1 MDKCFMWIILNDSIT
16 TTKQSTTK
24 PCAYFLGYTVCKKSV
39 LIHKFILISI
49 THCFVPAQC
58 TKDKNIHYFNVENA
72 KRKKHVCHRKSLI
85 LKKCCIILY
94 QKYSNI
100 IKQTIVSIVLL
111 ISGNVLEDLLL
122 WCHRLISDMA
132 LIMMTWWFETPL
144 RSLWRHCNVAATA
157 SLTRR
162 SMFAQGSPS
171 FQRSLRPVL
180 ATGPLLRN
188 WATVVGVLPKSLNG
202 QPHLDS
208 AMLYKLVIRA
218 PNRPYHV
225 LNVVPSSPWAKT
237 QIFTYRYH
245 LGGQSLVM
253 FFMYAYAQCI
263 I

>member
-1 MDKCFMWIILNDSIT
+1 M
-16 TTKQSTTK
+16 
-24 PCAYFLGYTVCKKSV
+24 
-39 LIHKFILISI
+39 
-49 THCFVPAQC
+49 
-58 TKDKNIHYFNVENA
+58 
-72 KRKKHVCHRKSLI
+72 
-85 LKKCCIILY
+85 
-94 QKYSNI
+94 
-100 IKQTIVSIVLL
+100 VSIVLL

-157 SLTRR
+157 SLSRR

-208 AMLYKLVIRA
+208 AMRYKVVIRA

-225 LNVVPSSPWAKT
+225 LNVVPSRKSDFMELARSVFVRYLVTTIAMSLIMPWWRHQMETFSA
-237 QIFTYRYH
+237 
-245 LGGQSLVM
+245 
-253 FFMYAYAQCI
+253 
-263 I
+263 